1 MKTRHLFTHDVRP
14 GHLYRIPE
22 APDNVMLDLTWAC
35 NHRCVFCYNPAANSR
50 RGHPPT
56 ATTEAIL
63 RVLAEW
69 GVREVLYLGGEPTL
83 HPGFDEIID
92 LGASLELEQ
101 RVVTNGG
108 RIDQQRAR
116 HLAELGV
123 EVGVS
128 LHGSEAAIHDGLTK
142 VPGSFQ
148 QAMQGLDELVTGGAG
163 VFVQY
168 SPTRLDEDGLPAL
181 AELLGRRWDSVI
193 RFIDVNRLLP
203 YGEGR
208 GNGRDVV
215 VDEEGWWEVLRDAGR
230 LGGGG
235 WRMRV
240 ESVPRCWVRTRAE
253 GNSLDADVLEAILST
268 LRPCYIGGNQLA
280 LDPEGRLKLCPGGPP
295 LGPSILEG
303 DPRRL
308 WKEHPLLVE
317 RRELRFLP
325 EECVDYE
332 MGRLCDEFYE
342 CGGGCR
348 AAAGVQPGAADPL
361 GP

>member
-14 GHLYRIPE
+14 GHLYRIP
-22 APDNVMLDLTWAC
+22 AVPDNVMLDLTWAC
-35 NHRCVFCYNPAANSR
+35 DHRCVFCYNPAESSR

-83 HPGFDEIID
+83 HPGFDGIID
-92 LGASLELEQ
+92 LGAALGLEQ

-108 RIDQQRAR
+108 RIDRQRAR
-116 HLAELGV
+116 RLAEKRV

-128 LHGSEAAIHDGLTK
+128 LHGSEAAIHDRLTK
-142 VPGSFQ
+142 APGSFER
-148 QAMQGLDELVTGGAG
+148 ALRVLDELVAADAG

-168 SPTRLDEDGLPAL
+168 SPTRLDNGGLPKL
-181 AELLGRRWDSVI
+181 AKMIGRRWDSAI

-203 YGEGR
+203 YGEG
-208 GNGRDVV
+208 GGSGRNVV
-215 VDEEGWWEVLRDAGR
+215 VDEDGWWDVLRDAGR
-230 LGGGG
+230 LGGDG
-235 WRMRV
+235 WRVWV
-240 ESVPRCWVRTRAE
+240 ESVPRCWIRDRSEAD
-253 GNSLDADVLEAILST
+253 SLDTDELEAILST
-268 LRPCYIGGNQLA
+268 LRPCYMGVNQLA
-280 LDPEGRLKLCPGGPP
+280 FDPKGHVKLCPGGPP

-308 WKEHPLLVE
+308 WKEHALLVK

-325 EECVDYE
+325 VECVDYE
-332 MGRLCDEFYE
+332 RRQLCDEFYE

-348 AAAGVQPGAADPL
+348 SAAGALPGAADPL